1 MHRRLYTT
9 DRYKAQCFSVF
20 SYEQIWPAILPCFV
34 LLPLYLLQARTIQE
48 LGRKKFEK
56 LRIKFERTQV
66 ELKSEQKTQSNSS
79 VKKSLKKPP
88 GWASQESVSFD
99 LSYGEVQLQPT
110 SYPMQGGSCERP
122 GTIDGIVEANAFFID
137 ANQDKAEDV
146 LSGNYLK
153 EVNML

>member
-9 DRYKAQCFSVF
+9 DRYETRCLFVF
-20 SYEQIWPAILPCFV
+20 YEQMWHV
-34 LLPLYLLQARTIQE
+34 VLPLYLLQARTIQE

-66 ELKSEQKTQSNSS
+66 ELKSEQKTRSNSL

-88 GWASQESVSFD
+88 SSTSQESFGFD
-99 LSYGEVQLQPT
+99 LSYGDVQPS

-122 GTIDGIVEANAFFID
+122 GNIDGTVEGNAFLID

-146 LSGNYLK
+146 MSGISK
-153 EVNML
+153 KIT